1 MTSTSSTFLPCACIY
16 PFNAP
21 VQIEKYNDIDLQF
34 QGSREAM
41 LMDQILAAFQEESV
55 EKFSGALAE
64 FDRYIRLDAWKTK
77 VSISFTCIIVDA
89 SLVGGRPRP
98 LVGKPQTISY

>member
-1 MTSTSSTFLPCACIY
+1 MHPPT
-16 PFNAP
+16 
-21 VQIEKYNDIDLQF
+21 QIEKYNDIDLQF

-41 LMDQILAAFQEESV
+41 LMDQILAAFQEDSV

-77 VSISFTCIIVDA
+77 ILLEAKRRLEARATGDGEDGSEDD
-89 SLVGGRPRP
+89 L
-98 LVGKPQTISY
+98 Q